1 MIYISSNTITDV
13 PFTLFEKTTYTGLT
27 GYVMQLFSNQ
37 NHDNTY
43 FWLTGDTTTNNAR
56 YNYFPINLSPYNV
69 SGGTYDYFVYQ
80 STASTATTIVVSA
93 LTVNNIV
100 ESGLC
105 TVIAPPISTGT
116 TYNNPKQ
123 EFTFY

>member
-1 MIYISSNTITDV
+1 MIYISANTITDV

-37 NHDNTY
+37 NHDDTY

-56 YNYFPINLSPYNV
+56 YNYFPINLSPYNL
-69 SGGTYDYFVYQ
+69 SGGTYDYFIYQ
-80 STASTATTIVVSA
+80 STGNTGTTVVVSA
-93 LTVNNIV
+93 LTINNVV

-105 TVIAPPISTGT
+105 TIVVPSTTGT
-116 TYNNPKQ
+116 TFSNDKQ

>member
-1 MIYISSNTITDV
+1 MIYISANTTTDV

-43 FWLTGDTTTNNAR
+43 FWLTGDTTNNNAR
-56 YNYFPINLSPYNV
+56 YNYFPINLSPYNLI
-69 SGGTYDYFVYQ
+69 GGTYDYFIYQ
-80 STASTATTIVVSA
+80 STGNTSNAVVVSA

-105 TVIAPPISTGT
+105 TILTTGT
-116 TYNNPKQ
+116 TVSTFNDPKQ
-123 EFTFY
+123 EYTFE